1 MKNILFFTF
10 ICISFV
16 AKSQNK
22 GLNYQAVILD
32 PKPLEIPG
40 ETITGQPLM
49 NEKICVKFSIYSSS
63 NRLEYEEI
71 QETITDNFGL
81 INLTIGNA
89 NASGNN
95 SGIYKSFNQIVWD
108 TQVKD
113 LKVSVS
119 FSGCT
124 NFIQVSKQ
132 TLNYTPYALYAE
144 SVDYKNVRDSPTKLS
159 QFTNDA
165 GYLIPKDLD
174 PLKADIKTNTTDI
187 KTNAA
192 DIVEANKNITANKKS
207 SDEAF
212 LITNQSI
219 KSLDVKVAE
228 NTSSISNINS
238 KLTDQQSQIIENRN
252 KISTTVNYLDNQV
265 SSLQGQIN
273 STNSIVNNLSGAAEV
288 ISNKSTA
295 VDLGGSYPSDQ
306 LYPSQKATKTYVD
319 QNISSLV
326 AGNIPDATTLAL
338 GKIQLAGD
346 LGGTATNP
354 TVPALANKEN
364 TSNKS
369 TNIQG
374 DAGSDIKYPTVKAVK
389 TYVDQATMGTALQAT
404 VDGKADKNS
413 PTFTGTPVLPTG
425 TTGVT
430 QSAADNSTKL
440 ATTAFVQAAT
450 AGIAL
455 QAAVD
460 AKADKNSPTFTGTP
474 VLPTGTVAVTQSS
487 GDNST
492 NIATTAFVQQ
502 ATAAGVTDANTSTKG
517 KLKLAGDLA
526 GTADLPTVPGLTLKA
541 NATDVTNSLAL
552 KEDVANKSNAA
563 LGTSTT
569 LFPTQS
575 AVKTYVDAQVSSA
588 TIVDADAV
596 TKGKIQLAGDLT
608 GTASSPAIAT
618 GAITSAK
625 ILDGTIATADIADA
639 SVTDAKIAGIS
650 GSKVTGNIAG
660 NSANVSGVVAVAN
673 GGTGATN
680 AAAARANLGLVIG
693 TNVQAPLI
701 AGTDYQ
707 TPLTAGNNYMIPN
720 NAITAST
727 KTKITYDSK
736 GLVTAG
742 ADATTADI
750 SPSSN
755 RNYVSDVQAGVLSN
769 TSGINTGDETTSSIK
784 SKLGIATLSGSN
796 TGDQTISLAGDITGT
811 GTGTITATLTNSGVT
826 AGSYG
831 NASSI
836 PTFTVDTKG
845 RLTAA
850 GTVSVTSTGVPYTG
864 ATGAVNLGAYDLRV
878 NGLTVGLGAGAV
890 SGNTAIGV
898 QPLTINTTGYNNTAV
913 GYNALDNNKTGY
925 NNTAIGYGAD
935 TNLDYHYNAT
945 AIGYQAIVTASNRV
959 QLGNTNVTSVK
970 TSGKLTSGTVTYPN
984 TDGTNGQ
991 FLATDGAGNVNWTT
1005 LDAGTL
1011 SGTTLKST
1019 ITGSSLT
1026 SVGTLTNLTVTNP
1039 ITGSITGN
1047 AATATSATSFSGNL
1061 TGDVTGIQSA
1071 TVVGKLNGTSLAGL
1085 STGLLKN
1092 TTSTGIP
1099 SIAISGTDF
1108 APGTSTLTTGILKS
1122 TTTTGTLSIASASD
1136 FPTLNQNTTG
1146 NALTAT
1152 SATSSANLAG
1162 GSAGSIPYQTASGTT
1177 SMLGASATNGYILTY
1192 DTGINAPKWAASSSG
1207 GVTSIGG
1214 INDGSLPN
1222 GASISLSGVLTLNAA
1237 DVNNGGVITSSTQA
1251 FGGDKTFNGNVT
1263 IFQTKTFTADN
1274 AIFNKDPKINGL
1286 TVGKGNGSVLT
1297 NTALGID
1304 ANSSATGGALVG
1316 VGYQALKANTSG
1328 QENTAIGYSAM
1339 LSNTTGTYNSALGTY
1354 ALRSNV
1360 SGDKNTAIGNSALL
1374 ASTGSN
1380 NTAIGFT
1387 ALKDN
1392 TSGSKNTA
1400 VGFNA
1405 SAGLSTGTNN
1415 TSIGADATNLN
1426 FSNSTAIGYY
1436 ASVTADNQVQLG
1448 NYSTTTYA
1456 FGSIQNR
1463 SDARDKADIRNT
1475 KLGLDFILSLRPVD
1489 YKYNYRDSYRVINPD
1504 GSETYLLNDGSKTHK
1519 EYNHGFIAQE
1529 VKKIMEEKSL
1539 EFGGLN
1545 DLNKIGGK
1553 DMLYIGYTEFIA
1565 PIVKAIQ
1572 EQNNIIE
1579 AQKLRIE
1586 TLEKQMI
1593 EILKNK

>member
-1 MKNILFFTF
+1 
-10 ICISFV
+10 
-16 AKSQNK
+16 
-22 GLNYQAVILD
+22 
-32 PKPLEIPG
+32 
-40 ETITGQPLM
+40 
-49 NEKICVKFSIYSSS
+49 
-63 NRLEYEEI
+63 
-71 QETITDNFGL
+71 
-81 INLTIGNA
+81 
-89 NASGNN
+89 
-95 SGIYKSFNQIVWD
+95 
-108 TQVKD
+108 
-113 LKVSVS
+113 
-119 FSGCT
+119 
-124 NFIQVSKQ
+124 
-132 TLNYTPYALYAE
+132 
-144 SVDYKNVRDSPTKLS
+144 
-159 QFTNDA
+159 
-165 GYLIPKDLD
+165 
-174 PLKADIKTNTTDI
+174 
-187 KTNAA
+187 
-192 DIVEANKNITANKKS
+192 
-207 SDEAF
+207 
-212 LITNQSI
+212 
-219 KSLDVKVAE
+219 
-228 NTSSISNINS
+228 
-238 KLTDQQSQIIENRN
+238 LTDQQSQINENRN
-252 KISTTVNYLDNQV
+252 KINTTVNYLDNQV
-265 SSLQGQIN
+265 SSLQSQIN
-273 STNSIVNNLSGAAEV
+273 TTNSIVNNLSGAAEV
-288 ISNKSTA
+288 ISSKSTA
-295 VDLGGSYPSDQ
+295 IDLGGSNPSDQ

-326 AGNIPDATTLAL
+326 AGNIPDATTLAP

-354 TVPALANKEN
+354 TVPTLANKEN

-374 DAGSDIKYPTVKAVK
+374 DAGSDSKYPSVKAVK

-474 VLPTGTVAVTQSS
+474 VLPSSTVAFTQTS

-526 GTADLPTVPGLTLKA
+526 GTADLPTVPGLALKA

-552 KEDVANKSNAA
+552 KEDVANKSNEA

-588 TIVDADAV
+588 TIVDADAS
-596 TKGKIQLAGDLT
+596 TKGKIQLAGDFT
-608 GTASSPAIAT
+608 GTAASPAVTT
-618 GAITSAK
+618 GAINSTK
-625 ILDGTIATADIADA
+625 ILDGTIATADLADA

-701 AGTDYQ
+701 AGTDFQ
-707 TPLTAGNNYMIPN
+707 TPLTAGNNYIIPN

-736 GLVTAG
+736 GLVTTG

-750 SPSSN
+750 APN
-755 RNYVSDVQAGVLSN
+755 TDRNYVTDVQAGVLSN

-811 GTGTITATLTNSGVT
+811 GTGTITATLNNSGVT

-925 NNTAIGYGAD
+925 NNTAIGYAAD

-959 QLGNTNVTSVK
+959 QLGNTNVTSV
-970 TSGKLTSGTVTYPN
+970 TTNGKLTSGTVTYPN

-991 FLATDGAGNVNWTT
+991 FLATNGAGNVNWTT

-1026 SVGTLTNLTVTNP
+1026 SVGT
-1039 ITGSITGN
+1039 ITSGVWSG
-1047 AATATSATSFSGNL
+1047 TAVA
-1061 TGDVTGIQSA
+1061 
-1071 TVVGKLNGTSLAGL
+1071 VGKGGTGLTSVGTNGQVLSSNGTSIVWTTP
-1085 STGLLKN
+1085 STGDTHSIGESYGGGIVFYVYDGGKHGLIAASSDQ
-1092 TTSTGIP
+1092 STGIRWY
-1099 SIAISGTDF
+1099 G
-1108 APGTSTLTTGILKS
+1108 
-1122 TTTTGTLSIASASD
+1122 
-1136 FPTLNQNTTG
+1136 
-1146 NALTAT
+1146 
-1152 SATSSANLAG
+1152 G
-1162 GSAGSIPYQTASGTT
+1162 GS
-1177 SMLGASATNGYILTY
+1177 
-1192 DTGINAPKWAASSSG
+1192 
-1207 GVTSIGG
+1207 
-1214 INDGSLPN
+1214 
-1222 GASISLSGVLTLNAA
+1222 
-1237 DVNNGGVITSSTQA
+1237 
-1251 FGGDKTFNGNVT
+1251 F
-1263 IFQTKTFTADN
+1263 
-1274 AIFNKDPKINGL
+1274 
-1286 TVGKGNGSVLT
+1286 T
-1297 NTALGID
+1297 NTRARAD
-1304 ANSSATGGALVG
+1304 G
-1316 VGYQALKANTSG
+1316 VGAG
-1328 QENTAIGYSAM
+1328 F
-1339 LSNTTGTYNSALGTY
+1339 
-1354 ALRSNV
+1354 
-1360 SGDKNTAIGNSALL
+1360 KNTAIIIANQGAVDGNAF
-1374 ASTGSN
+1374 A
-1380 NTAIGFT
+1380 
-1387 ALKDN
+1387 
-1392 TSGSKNTA
+1392 
-1400 VGFNA
+1400 
-1405 SAGLSTGTNN
+1405 
-1415 TSIGADATNLN
+1415 ATVCNE
-1426 FSNSTAIGYY
+1426 Y
-1436 ASVTADNQVQLG
+1436 SVTAGGV
-1448 NYSTTTYA
+1448 TY
-1456 FGSIQNR
+1456 G
-1463 SDARDKADIRNT
+1463 DW
-1475 KLGLDFILSLRPVD
+1475 
-1489 YKYNYRDSYRVINPD
+1489 
-1504 GSETYLLNDGSKTHK
+1504 YLPSRHELN
-1519 EYNHGFIAQE
+1519 
-1529 VKKIMEEKSL
+1529 L
-1539 EFGGLN
+1539 
-1545 DLNKIGGK
+1545 
-1553 DMLYIGYTEFIA
+1553 LYIQKVAGTVGGFATNNVLYWSSTEENASYAGVQNFTDGLQSIDGKLFTNY
-1565 PIVKAIQ
+1565 VRAIR
-1572 EQNNIIE
+1572 
-1579 AQKLRIE
+1579 AF
-1586 TLEKQMI
+1586 
-1593 EILKNK
+1593 